1 MEPFLNVTVLSRDTD
16 PDTYS
21 AMVAANTVAV
31 EKNNRANAAK
41 QAGLLDEAITLH
53 REALA
58 LKVRA
63 FSEASVQAGI
73 SFNGLGEAYL
83 KAGKLPEAEEA
94 LLKALKVREETAY
107 GGLGMGPDLDAA
119 ATRDNLAGLREAQGN
134 FEDARAIRLKGA
146 AKHQIL
152 CGNYYCPTNAM
163 FAQDKLS
170 ACASCR
176 AVFYCSKGCQ
186 ARDWRD
192 RHKPLCKARAAAAAG
207 QSSSA
212 V

>member
-152 CGNYYCPTNAM
+152 CGNYYVSLFCLYL
-163 FAQDKLS
+163 FDQCEWL
-170 ACASCR
+170 
-176 AVFYCSKGCQ
+176 
-186 ARDWRD
+186 
-192 RHKPLCKARAAAAAG
+192 AAN
-207 QSSSA
+207 S
-212 V
+212 